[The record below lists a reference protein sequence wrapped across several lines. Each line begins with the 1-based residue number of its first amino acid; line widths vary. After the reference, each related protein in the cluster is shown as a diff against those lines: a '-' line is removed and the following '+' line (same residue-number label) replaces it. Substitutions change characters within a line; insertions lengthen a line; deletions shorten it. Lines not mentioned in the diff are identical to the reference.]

1 MLLAAQGHAHSQPQD
16 NEKEERKINEE
27 KGEVGWGVG
36 WNSQDGKNRKKNIRV
51 HFVLEILL
59 LLTTTTTAII
69 NTMEVSCR

>member
-1 MLLAAQGHAHSQPQD
+1 MLLAAQGHSHSQPQD

-36 WNSQDGKNRKKNIRV
+36 WNSQDGKNRKNIRV

-59 LLTTTTTAII
+59 LLTTTTTAIL